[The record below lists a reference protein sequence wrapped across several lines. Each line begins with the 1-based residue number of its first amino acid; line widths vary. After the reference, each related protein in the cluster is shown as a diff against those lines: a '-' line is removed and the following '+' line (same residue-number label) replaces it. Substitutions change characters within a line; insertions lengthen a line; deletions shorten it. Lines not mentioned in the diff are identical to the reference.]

1 MQKAQEM
8 QVQSQLRSPGK
19 GNGNVPVFF
28 PGEFHGQRRLVGY
41 NPWGCKELDMTEQ
54 QCPGYMINSETSELY
69 DSFGASQVAQQ

>member
-41 NPWGCKELDMTEQ
+41 SPCGRKESDMTKRL
-54 QCPGYMINSETSELY
+54 ST
-69 DSFGASQVAQQ
+69 AQPTQGKYY